1 MRELSRA
8 FFEQGTKVNLFFIN
22 LPFPSLNR
30 SPSRYIEDIVYEIE
44 NLSAKHFREAVI
56 GLLSATLLELQT

>member
-8 FFEQGTKVNLFFIN
+8 CFEPGTKVNLFSIN

-30 SPSRYIEDIVYEIE
+30 RYIEDIVYEIE
-44 NLSAKHFREAVI
+44 KLSAKYFREAVI